1 MKFLFLNTTIIV
13 SLLLIYL
20 ITFAISKPQRKDWS
34 SLDLDLLEQEWL
46 RGDDLN
52 DYGEPRAMLNS
63 DRVSNDGDD
72 RAMFDTMLRFQ
83 NNYHS
88 KVERMKRN
96 KEKLGF
102 SDEYIRHAE
111 RKAENVG
118 KPVIIFARARIF
130 LPDLSKLAMNE
141 LCQNWLRDMP
151 FIKCFVL
158 NEGELLLSAIQSWR
172 GDEMYSYLLNQSDF
186 LREIEWDGEIT
197 KLS

>member
-111 RKAENVG
+111 GKAENVG
-118 KPVIIFARARIF
+118 KPVLIFARARIF
-130 LPDLSKLAMNE
+130 LPDLSNFAMNE

-151 FIKCFVL
+151 FMKCFVL

-172 GDEMYSYLLNQSDF
+172 GYEMYSYLLNQSDF

>member
-1 MKFLFLNTTIIV
+1 MKPLFLNTTIIV

-20 ITFAISKPQRKDWS
+20 IKFAISKPQRKDWS

-52 DYGEPRAMLNS
+52 DYGEARAMLNS

-72 RAMFDTMLRFQ
+72 RTMFDTMQRFQ

-111 RKAENVG
+111 GKAENVG

-130 LPDLSKLAMNE
+130 LPDLSNFAMNE